1 MPSSDSGA
9 RAALQGQALPVPGAE
24 ALVDKTPKPELMK
37 YAAAVAGERIG
48 TAAPGDS
55 VAGSGVSGGV
65 AVTLY
70 RMSGSEPLR
79 VTLGPEARV
88 LDICW
93 ELRRALPDEF
103 HEYVPHG
110 SFVLLGKC
118 PQSWGLHDAWV
129 KFMLADS
136 VQKTLLSGAALDFQL
151 VARKQEQQEEGE
163 SEHLEIEDS
172 WDGVSERSLGMASL
186 AGSA

>member
-1 MPSSDSGA
+1 M
-9 RAALQGQALPVPGAE
+9 PVPGAE

-172 WDGVSERSLGMASL
+172 WDGVSERSLGMASA